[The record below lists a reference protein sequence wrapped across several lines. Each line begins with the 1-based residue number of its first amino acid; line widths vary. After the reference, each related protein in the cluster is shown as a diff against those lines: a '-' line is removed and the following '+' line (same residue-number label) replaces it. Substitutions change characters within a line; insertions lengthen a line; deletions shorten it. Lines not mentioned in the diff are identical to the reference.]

1 MGDSF
6 RNALDNVV
14 AFLPALLLFIIILA
28 IGYFIAK
35 ALEKV
40 LVKVLE
46 KVGFDR
52 AVERGGIKKA
62 LQNSQYDASQIL
74 AKIVFYA
81 VMLFVLSTAFGV
93 FGQNPISDYL
103 SAIIGYLPK
112 VFVAILI
119 LVIAAAIAAGVKLL
133 VQNTLGSLSY
143 GKILANVASTVIL
156 ALGVIAALNQLEIA
170 QNVVNAVLYATLAA
184 LVGVV
189 VVAVG
194 GGGIVP
200 MRQRWENALS
210 KVEAEA
216 PNMKRE
222 AANASSPREALRQEA
237 QQYRP
242 EPQQGQPQYGD
253 QQAQQYAGQQQYG
266 QPQAGQQY
274 GASAYG
280 QQPYD
285 QQQGGDPSQAYGDQG
300 QRYGQGVTE
309 QYGAEGQRY
318 GQPEGQQQQYGQP
331 QGYST
336 EAVPVPD
343 PSQAY
348 AQPPVQQEDPG
359 TQQLPRATGY
369 ERLEGDQGQGG
380 QQR

>member
-14 AFLPALLLFIIILA
+14 AFLPALLLFIVILA

-40 LVKVLE
+40 LVTVLE

-52 AVERGGIKKA
+52 AVERGGLKKA
-62 LQNSQYDASQIL
+62 LQNSQYDPSQIL

-103 SAIIGYLPK
+103 AAIIGYLPK

-119 LVIAAAIAAGVKLL
+119 LVIAAAVAAGVKLL

-143 GKILANVASTVIL
+143 GKVLANVASTVIL

-210 KVEAEA
+210 TVEAEA
-216 PNMKRE
+216 PNVKRE
-222 AANASSPREALRQEA
+222 AANASSPRDAIRQEA

-242 EPQQGQPQYGD
+242 DAQ
-253 QQAQQYAGQQQYG
+253 QQYAGQQGQQYTG
-266 QPQAGQQY
+266 QQQYAQPQTGQQY

-280 QQPYD
+280 QQPFD
-285 QQQGGDPSQAYGDQG
+285 QQQGDPSQAYGDQG
-300 QRYGQGVTE
+300 QRYGQGTTE
-309 QYGAEGQRY
+309 QYGSEGQRY
-318 GQPEGQQQQYGQP
+318 GQPQGQQQYGQQ
-331 QGYST
+331 QGWST

-369 ERLEGDQGQGG
+369 ERLEGDQGG